1 VSLIAVVTAVGLALA
16 LLLNLVA
23 TAFIVHS
30 ECGSAIQKAIQL
42 IITWGIPFV
51 GSIIII
57 AVLRAT
63 RPERKRRFDSGS
75 SGNSWM
81 PGVVP
86 ESESGH
92 GHHHGH
98 GESGGDGGHGGDA
111 GGGAH

>member
-51 GSIIII
+51 GSIIVV
-57 AVLRAT
+57 AVLKARLP
-63 RPERKRRFDSGS
+63 RRKRGFDSL
-75 SGNSWM
+75 SWKM
-81 PGVVP
+81 LTVPIATEKAAVMVDVVVIPGLV
-86 ESESGH
+86 GIDLAALGRH
-92 GHHHGH
+92 Q
-98 GESGGDGGHGGDA
+98 
-111 GGGAH
+111 